1 MQCYLCNS
9 SSLRHTRTVS
19 ISGHVT
25 WMDDNAD
32 VKTLTAFSLEDR
44 KRPTGRP
51 RITWIIQV
59 PQSQITEAVNTAQN
73 RPLRRTL
80 ATSGAIHSC
89 GVPEMMMMMTMMR
102 YWELIGRKSAIKGH
116 NAHSNYQMMLLWTIA
131 VWAACHAGCNRDL
144 LKWFALLS
152 NVHGLQTLFK
162 MTFLYIYSQQ

>member
-1 MQCYLCNS
+1 
-9 SSLRHTRTVS
+9 
-19 ISGHVT
+19 
-25 WMDDNAD
+25 MDDNAD

-102 YWELIGRKSAIKGH
+102 Y
-116 NAHSNYQMMLLWTIA
+116 
-131 VWAACHAGCNRDL
+131 
-144 LKWFALLS
+144 
-152 NVHGLQTLFK
+152 
-162 MTFLYIYSQQ
+162 